1 MGVNQRIG
9 TEGNVGALALVRTP
23 DSVRPSKIRGSGY
36 SKVFKAVL
44 AGPADGC
51 NRFSLSAVSLRPGGH
66 TPRESFAGARAYHVV
81 SGEAT
86 LIDGDGTIHRL
97 SSGCTV
103 LLHPWEE
110 FHLRNDSE
118 DTVEL
123 LLASETR

>member
-1 MGVNQRIG
+1 MAVVKPPG
-9 TEGNVGALALVRTP
+9 
-23 DSVRPSKIRGSGY
+23 SVRPSEIRGSGY

-66 TPRESFAGARAYHVV
+66 TPRESFAGGRAYHVL
-81 SGEAT
+81 SGEVT
-86 LIDGDGTIHRL
+86 LIDGDGTLHGL
-97 SSGCTV
+97 SSGCTAF
-103 LLHPWEE
+103 LQPWEE

-118 DTVEL
+118 DTAEL